1 MWWQQYRTE
10 VDAVFQGERWSR
22 NSIPGVR
29 KLRVE
34 ASQNSGAGAIAL
46 AVSQGAR
53 RVILLGYDCQR
64 TSGRAHWHP
73 DHPGVMGN
81 CGALPDWP
89 RQYRELAPQLR
100 GAQIINCSRATALD
114 VFPLGRLEEVLA

>member
-10 VDAVFQGERWSR
+10 LDAVFQGERWSR
-22 NSIPGVR
+22 NSIHGVR

-89 RQYRELAPQLR
+89 RQYRELALQLR